1 MDISHISSVYSLI
14 SNLGS
19 MVVRYL
25 FAPLNEI
32 IFNYFSRGDE
42 KESVQALIN
51 FIQCV
56 AHFSIIS
63 VSFGFN
69 FSEILLTFLYGEK
82 WVTDET
88 IWALRTYMILVVFL
102 GFNGIME
109 AFLFAKGKDTI
120 NKYNFLSIITTCI
133 YLASTIAFLLG
144 GFGAS
149 ALFLGNIVNMFL
161 RIIICWNL

>member
-1 MDISHISSVYSLI
+1 VYLDPKSKTSLKEFSVLSILKYILQEFEKIVLVIMDISHISSVYSLI

-42 KESVQALIN
+42 GESVQALVN

-56 AHFSIIS
+56 THFSIIA

-69 FSEILLTFLYGEK
+69 YSEIFLTFLYGEK
-82 WVTDET
+82 WV
-88 IWALRTYMILVVFL
+88 
-102 GFNGIME
+102 
-109 AFLFAKGKDTI
+109 
-120 NKYNFLSIITTCI
+120 S
-133 YLASTIAFLLG
+133 S
-144 GFGAS
+144 
-149 ALFLGNIVNMFL
+149 
-161 RIIICWNL
+161 